1 MKIVRI
7 SNRMNVRYHRRILN
21 ICVVRLRRKTR
32 KEKERW
38 KNVQELDKWISNL
51 LPPLLDR
58 RQHFTIFEAA
68 RIHPP
73 SFSISDNPISS
84 GVLLFFSFFF
94 LHLGETLSR
103 MGSSTIFQRSYSKTR
118 TFSNFRSSRF
128 IPHPPSLLLV
138 LAIEIKSASITT
150 VPLLKND
157 EVTLLF
163 FLFFFCFLFFV
174 FCFFSIPPH
183 NKSASGIF
191 IGTAFETVTRFRD
204 WLL

>member
-1 MKIVRI
+1 
-7 SNRMNVRYHRRILN
+7 MNFQSLTTSPR
-21 ICVVRLRRKTR
+21 
-32 KEKERW
+32 
-38 KNVQELDKWISNL
+38 S
-51 LPPLLDR
+51 
-58 RQHFTIFEAA
+58 EATFHDFRSRHHSRSA
-68 RIHPP
+68 ITQLAAG
-73 SFSISDNPISS
+73 FYY
-84 GVLLFFSFFF
+84 FFLFFF

-174 FCFFSIPPH
+174 FFPSLPTTSPRAEYLLERLSKPLPGFEIDFCKLS
-183 NKSASGIF
+183 
-191 IGTAFETVTRFRD
+191 TAKFVYFTLARVYHK
-204 WLL
+204 

>member
-1 MKIVRI
+1 
-7 SNRMNVRYHRRILN
+7 MNFQSLTTSPR
-21 ICVVRLRRKTR
+21 
-32 KEKERW
+32 
-38 KNVQELDKWISNL
+38 S
-51 LPPLLDR
+51 
-58 RQHFTIFEAA
+58 EATFHDFRSRHHSRSA
-68 RIHPP
+68 ITQLAAG
-73 SFSISDNPISS
+73 FYY
-84 GVLLFFSFFF
+84 FFLFFF

-163 FLFFFCFLFFV
+163 FLFFFLFFCFLFFFHPSPQQV
-174 FCFFSIPPH
+174 RERNIYW
-183 NKSASGIF
+183 NG
-191 IGTAFETVTRFRD
+191 FRNRYQVSRLTSVNFPRQNLYTLRLRVCIINRSD
-204 WLL
+204 VII

>member
-1 MKIVRI
+1 MNTI
-7 SNRMNVRYHRRILN
+7 SIG
-21 ICVVRLRRKTR
+21 
-32 KEKERW
+32 
-38 KNVQELDKWISNL
+38 
-51 LPPLLDR
+51 
-58 RQHFTIFEAA
+58 
-68 RIHPP
+68 
-73 SFSISDNPISS
+73 PISYHLS
-84 GVLLFFSFFF
+84 QIGGNISRFSKPRESIRHHSRSAITQLAAGFYYFFLFFF

-204 WLL
+204 